1 MAANHSAN
9 HSSNHTNKPIV
20 KTPDTTNYQEELFM
34 NAFIKIAKKGI
45 ADWEHL
51 RKTKGNDG

>member
-1 MAANHSAN
+1 MAAN
-9 HSSNHTNKPIV
+9 HSSNHTNKPIA

-45 ADWEHL
+45 SDWEHL